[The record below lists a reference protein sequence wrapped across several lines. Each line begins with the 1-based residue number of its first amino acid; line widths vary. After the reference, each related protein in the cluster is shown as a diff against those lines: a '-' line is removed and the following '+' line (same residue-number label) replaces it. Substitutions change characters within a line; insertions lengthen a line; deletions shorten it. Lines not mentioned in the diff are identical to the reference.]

1 VGIIHTTG
9 PRMAKRAGKY
19 GPLVPA
25 VRELILRPET
35 PLENDVKDM
44 IAGQFDG
51 ALERFAA
58 IGRGRHGDSETSQSS
73 ATQPSSAFL
82 HKQPVTESRPGAVGA
97 RAPMIVATSPVTAGA
112 ANADGQQNR
121 EENPRTC

>member
-1 VGIIHTTG
+1 MGTGHQGVRFTNNAVGIIHTTG
-9 PRMAKRAGKY
+9 PRMAKLAGKY

-82 HKQPVTESRPGAVGA
+82 HKPASHG
-97 RAPMIVATSPVTAGA
+97 
-112 ANADGQQNR
+112 
-121 EENPRTC
+121 